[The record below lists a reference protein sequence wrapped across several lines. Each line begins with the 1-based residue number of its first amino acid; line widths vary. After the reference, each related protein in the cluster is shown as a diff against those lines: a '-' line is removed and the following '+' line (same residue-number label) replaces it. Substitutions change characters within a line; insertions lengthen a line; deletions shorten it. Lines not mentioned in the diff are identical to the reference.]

1 MAKLNR
7 ALFLPFVATL
17 KAHVE
22 IVPLDTPTDY
32 RMLKLSHLPV
42 YIQPLGPDA
51 DRMMDEAWAAAT
63 EGHVEAPAELALMG
77 RKVKVPRAS
86 GGAARFSFAD
96 LCDEPLGARDYLAIA
111 DHYDTV
117 FIDHTPVLDQT
128 RRNPAK
134 RFILLV
140 DTLYDRHIRLF
151 ISAEAPPQGL
161 YQGRPGVTE
170 AFEFDRTA
178 SRLIEM
184 QSREWLDAWT
194 ERRTVAA

>member
-1 MAKLNR
+1 MTRGK
-7 ALFLPFVATL
+7 
-17 KAHVE
+17 
-22 IVPLDTPTDY
+22 
-32 RMLKLSHLPV
+32 
-42 YIQPLGPDA
+42 PDA
-51 DRMMDEAWAAAT
+51 SDAVA
-63 EGHVEAPAELALMG
+63 VKG
-77 RKVKVPRAS
+77 RQVVVPRAA
-86 GGAARFSFAD
+86 GAAARFSFAD
-96 LCDEPLGARDYLAIA
+96 LCDAPLGARDYLAIA
-111 DHYDTV
+111 DKYDTI
-117 FIDHTPVLDQT
+117 FIDRVPVLDQT

-151 ISAEAPPQGL
+151 ISAEATPQGL
-161 YQGRPGVTE
+161 YQGRPGVAE